1 MGNGHWTDGSQSNVV
16 GGEVLCGVIETP
28 GLLTSENKEEQV
40 GVSTGIKIN
49 IDDDGK
55 YEEPKRSQMVP
66 ALPLHFE
73 QTHHIE
79 SCISF
84 SPLKQGHV
92 FLRCSYIVRI
102 K

>member
-1 MGNGHWTDGSQSNVV
+1 MVNGHWTDGSQSKVV
-16 GGEVLCGVIETP
+16 GGKVLAGVIETP
-28 GLLTSENKEEQV
+28 GLLTSENKEEQA

-55 YEEPKRSQMVP
+55 YEEPKRSQMVLAP
-66 ALPLHFE
+66 PLHFE
-73 QTHHIE
+73 RTRHIE

-92 FLRCSYIVRI
+92 FLLGSYIVRI